1 MSTDS
6 LQNHM
11 QLVEQ
16 DQTGKP
22 IVAFFDLDR
31 TLIAGYSI
39 VGIARERIR
48 HGFSRGN
55 IRESATLMSDLIRE
69 QRSLEKGLKGPG
81 YHRLVKRLSR
91 SLRGISEETLTRLG
105 QDAYENTLAR
115 SLYSEAVALVE
126 AHRAAGHQLVIVTA
140 ATRYQVDPIAKVL
153 GIDEVCC
160 TGLEVKDGKFTGGTL
175 APLCYGEG
183 KTMSAQRVCKRIG
196 ASLQQ
201 SWFYSDSIDDLPL
214 LRKVGKPVAVNA
226 SHKLAEYAKEKN
238 WPQLQ
243 FQTRGMPNLENAMR
257 TLFTMQ
263 AVATTTAWCAA
274 SGWLGLNRVANANLI
289 TQTIGEIGG
298 SFAGIDLEVEGAEN
312 LKRNQP
318 AIFIFNHQSML
329 DAMVLAHLLRRD
341 VVALCKK
348 EMADN
353 PLVGPLLR
361 TTDTIFVNREK
372 RDQSKL
378 LRQALGVLE
387 EGRSLVIS
395 PEGTRSTLGEIQPF
409 KHGAF
414 YLAKKAGV
422 PVIPI
427 VLHNVKD
434 ALPNGGLLIRPT
446 NVRVTVLPPMHPQ
459 TLGGV
464 RQTCELM
471 EQEYSRVLGNSQ
483 IAALP
488 SALRRTG

>member
-1 MSTDS
+1 
-6 LQNHM
+6 
-11 QLVEQ
+11 
-16 DQTGKP
+16 
-22 IVAFFDLDR
+22 
-31 TLIAGYSI
+31 
-39 VGIARERIR
+39 
-48 HGFSRGN
+48 
-55 IRESATLMSDLIRE
+55 
-69 QRSLEKGLKGPG
+69 
-81 YHRLVKRLSR
+81 
-91 SLRGISEETLTRLG
+91 
-105 QDAYENTLAR
+105 
-115 SLYSEAVALVE
+115 
-126 AHRAAGHQLVIVTA
+126 
-140 ATRYQVDPIAKVL
+140 
-153 GIDEVCC
+153 
-160 TGLEVKDGKFTGGTL
+160 
-175 APLCYGEG
+175 
-183 KTMSAQRVCKRIG
+183 
-196 ASLQQ
+196 
-201 SWFYSDSIDDLPL
+201 
-214 LRKVGKPVAVNA
+214 
-226 SHKLAEYAKEKN
+226 
-238 WPQLQ
+238 
-243 FQTRGMPNLENAMR
+243 
-257 TLFTMQ
+257 
-263 AVATTTAWCAA
+263 
-274 SGWLGLNRVANANLI
+274 VANANLI

-446 NVRVTVLPPMHPQ
+446 NVRFCIASAKRFASSR
-459 TLGGV
+459 LGTWV
-464 RQTCELM
+464 
-471 EQEYSRVLGNSQ
+471 SHQ
-483 IAALP
+483 IK
-488 SALRRTG
+488 SARGA

>member
-1 MSTDS
+1 MIWEEAMSTDS

-214 LRKVGKPVAVNA
+214 LRKVGKPVAISNSRYAQPRKRNA
-226 SHKLAEYAKEKN
+226 HPFHHAGRSNNHSLVRRK
-238 WPQLQ
+238 
-243 FQTRGMPNLENAMR
+243 
-257 TLFTMQ
+257 
-263 AVATTTAWCAA
+263 
-274 SGWLGLNRVANANLI
+274 RVARI
-289 TQTIGEIGG
+289 EQSG
-298 SFAGIDLEVEGAEN
+298 
-312 LKRNQP
+312 KRQP
-318 AIFIFNHQSML
+318 HNT
-329 DAMVLAHLLRRD
+329 DDWRNRR
-341 VVALCKK
+341 
-348 EMADN
+348 
-353 PLVGPLLR
+353 
-361 TTDTIFVNREK
+361 
-372 RDQSKL
+372 
-378 LRQALGVLE
+378 
-387 EGRSLVIS
+387 
-395 PEGTRSTLGEIQPF
+395 
-409 KHGAF
+409 
-414 YLAKKAGV
+414 
-422 PVIPI
+422 
-427 VLHNVKD
+427 
-434 ALPNGGLLIRPT
+434 
-446 NVRVTVLPPMHPQ
+446 
-459 TLGGV
+459 
-464 RQTCELM
+464 
-471 EQEYSRVLGNSQ
+471 
-483 IAALP
+483 
-488 SALRRTG
+488 